1 MLHFNQLGSTT
12 GPVTSPAASGQEEMG
27 EEKFLLGEPLS
38 FYLFHL
44 TNFYIL
50 NFQLNFFISWAFLAT
65 TELLNTAKQLEVSL
79 PEVKNS

>member
-1 MLHFNQLGSTT
+1 MRKSFIW
-12 GPVTSPAASGQEEMG
+12 EEMG

-50 NFQLNFFISWAFLAT
+50 NFQLFFFVSWAFLAT

-79 PEVKNS
+79 PEVKNNFDYRVKKSV

>member
-1 MLHFNQLGSTT
+1 MLQVGKRKWVRKSFIW
-12 GPVTSPAASGQEEMG
+12 EEMG
-27 EEKFLLGEPLS
+27 EEKFLLGEPLN

-44 TNFYIL
+44 TSFYIL